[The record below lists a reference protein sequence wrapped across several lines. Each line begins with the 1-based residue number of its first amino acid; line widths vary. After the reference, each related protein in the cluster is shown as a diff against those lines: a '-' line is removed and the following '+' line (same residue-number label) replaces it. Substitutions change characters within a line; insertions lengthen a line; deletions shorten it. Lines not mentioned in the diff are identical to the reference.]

1 MGKSLVIDAS
11 IARSCGDANATY
23 PTSIRCRDFLIET
36 QASQHRIVLTPDI
49 KAEWDKHRS
58 RFARQWL
65 GSMIARKQFTRISN
79 LPIDPELW
87 DPIEKL
93 AKDDGERAAMT
104 KDILLLEAAL
114 ATDRAITS
122 LDEKTARKFF
132 TLAAKTIPKLRPI
145 VWVNPDKPEEMP
157 IEWLQAGAPADE
169 FRMLGNAE

>member
-11 IARSCGDANATY
+11 IARSCGDQTATY
-23 PTSIRCRDFLIET
+23 PTSVRCRDFLIET
-36 QASQHRIVLTPDI
+36 QANQHRIVLTADI
-49 KAEWDKHRS
+49 NAEWNKHKS

-65 GSMIARKQFTRISN
+65 GSMIARKQFTKILD

-87 DPIEKL
+87 DPIEEL

-132 TLAAKTIPKLRPI
+132 TLAAKTIPKLRSI
-145 VWVNPDKPEEMP
+145 VWVNPDKPEEIP
-157 IEWLQAGAPADE
+157 IEWLREGAPADE